1 MTTYSNIRY
10 AAAGVT
16 EYATANDLP
25 NSAAAGSQAFVA
37 DNNRLY
43 IWNGTGWYNIALI
56 NTNPSISGVS
66 SSYTLAQDGT
76 ATTVTIVASD
86 PEGLP
91 ITYSLAS
98 DTSGSTATVVQ
109 GTGASTN
116 VFTITPSTS
125 DANAGTF
132 TLTFRASDG
141 ANIATVPAEFSLA
154 FAVVN
159 SPYTSA
165 LITSVG
171 ADNAVNNSFIDSS
184 TNAHT
189 ITAFGDIHQ
198 TTFSPYRHGGYSL
211 HFPGAVMM
219 DLGFSTLN
227 SGDWTFECWAKV
239 SAGGVLLGKYGGGN
253 KLEAFGVEPSTGYM
267 YTHTGAGVE
276 APTCTND
283 LRDGNW
289 HYLVWE
295 RYNGTYYYW
304 ADGTLEASFA
314 NTETPSATANWQ
326 LGGGQSHGGF
336 TGNMKEARF
345 SLSTA
350 VYTGSAPTT
359 PTEPQTTP
367 RSTDAFFTGVG
378 LEVKDYSS
386 NNRTFTPLATLK
398 LQPIA
403 PYDYTQ
409 YSSADNG
416 ASLHLDGSGDYIKAT
431 TATLG
436 TGDFTLEA
444 WVYRTATG
452 ATWQTIIAQRTGTS
466 ANAAQY
472 NIGVHSTG
480 YVYFYAGA
488 QYASTP
494 AGVIGLNRW
503 HHIAC
508 TRNGT
513 TVKQF
518 VDGVEKV
525 SGTCS
530 NNLTYT
536 ELTIGANNTGVEPFT
551 GIISNP
557 RVVVGT
563 SVYNSDFTPP
573 TSPLTAVTNT
583 EILVKGTNA
592 GVIDKSQSVQGV
604 TLYGA
609 AQSSTTQTKYLTSS
623 MYFNPSATSATNY
636 IVAKDCS
643 ADFGTGDFTVECWIW
658 PESVSTSY
666 ATSNFA
672 TILDLNVSVNS
683 GTAWFALHQNNAG
696 LQFASNSVA
705 VINATSGLTAQQW
718 NHVAVV
724 RNGTTIAIYVDG
736 VSQNTVT
743 YSSTIGSVRD
753 LYIGRQ
759 AGQARWY
766 EGYVSD
772 VRITKGLARY
782 TSAFTPP
789 TAALQG

>member
-1 MTTYSNIRY
+1 MATNFPNSPSNGDTHTFGGATYTYNSTRGAWLGPSSGGSGGASVTVSETAPTSPSEGDLWFDPSVLKTFVYYNDGTTNQWVQNNPTGGGGSGGGGASVTVSETAPSSPSAGDLWWSSSEAVMYIYYTDADSSQWVQATTPGADGADGS
-10 AAAGVT
+10 AAV
-16 EYATANDLP
+16 YATIDLLPASANTGD
-25 NSAAAGSQAFVA
+25 QAFVTGS
-37 DNNRLY
+37 NRLY
-43 IWNGTGWYNIALI
+43 LWNGTGWYNIALI

-66 SSYTLAQDGT
+66 SSYALAIDGT
-76 ATTVTIVASD
+76 PTTVTIVASD

-125 DANAGTF
+125 SANAGTF

-141 ANIATVPAEFSLA
+141 VNLASAPAEFSLE
-154 FAVVN
+154 FSVVN
-159 SPYTSA
+159 SNYTSA

-184 TNAHT
+184 TNSHT
-189 ITAFGDIHQ
+189 ITAFGDVHQ

-227 SGDWTFECWAKV
+227 SGNWTFECWAKV
-239 SAGGVLLGKYGGGN
+239 SVGGVLLGKYGGGN

-314 NTETPSATANWQ
+314 NTETPSAAANWQ

-398 LQPIA
+398 LQPTA

-416 ASLHLDGSGDYIKAT
+416 ASLKFDGSGDYIKAT
-431 TATLG
+431 TATIG

-452 ATWQTIIAQRTGTS
+452 GTWQTIIAQRTGTS
-466 ANAAQY
+466 ASAAQY

-488 QYASTP
+488 QYASTA

-518 VDGVEKV
+518 VDGVE
-525 SGTCS
+525 
-530 NNLTYT
+530 
-536 ELTIGANNTGVEPFT
+536 TISFNMWV
-551 GIISNP
+551 
-557 RVVVGT
+557 R
-563 SVYNSDFTPP
+563 DF
-573 TSPLTAVTNT
+573 
-583 EILVKGTNA
+583 
-592 GVIDKSQSVQGV
+592 VIDGQMVAIVASDD
-604 TLYGA
+604 
-609 AQSSTTQTKYLTSS
+609 
-623 MYFNPSATSATNY
+623 NPSAIN
-636 IVAKDCS
+636 VAK
-643 ADFGTGDFTVECWIW
+643 TYKVESF
-658 PESVSTSY
+658 P
-666 ATSNFA
+666 
-672 TILDLNVSVNS
+672 
-683 GTAWFALHQNNAG
+683 
-696 LQFASNSVA
+696 
-705 VINATSGLTAQQW
+705 
-718 NHVAVV
+718 
-724 RNGTTIAIYVDG
+724 
-736 VSQNTVT
+736 
-743 YSSTIGSVRD
+743 
-753 LYIGRQ
+753 
-759 AGQARWY
+759 
-766 EGYVSD
+766 
-772 VRITKGLARY
+772 GLAVL
-782 TSAFTPP
+782 S
-789 TAALQG
+789 